1 MAAVVAIVGRPNI
14 GKSTLFNRLIGSRK
28 AIECDVEGTTRD
40 PITALHEGEN
50 VDFLLVDTG
59 GLEFDELAGTI
70 EEDTQAQARIAA
82 TQADLILFCVDT
94 KSEITRNDERAAEF
108 LRKNVRHTPIFLVGT
123 KADGGG
129 HISEYPELFSLGVN
143 AEESLAVSALHAK
156 GLRTLLEKI
165 EHTLEKLGHKKRFVR
180 EESDQSPP
188 RISFLGMPNAG
199 KSSFVNALV
208 QRKECIVSEIAG
220 TTRDCKEIPFH
231 FLGNDYVLV
240 DTAGIRRKS
249 KIDDI
254 IEHFAVMRSFQAAL
268 QSDVVVYLVDNSKGI
283 TAMDQK
289 LIGELLDMKTGVI
302 IAVNKWDLSEKGED
316 AQDRFRKYIN
326 RKLPFIPWAP
336 VIFTS
341 ATEKKNI
348 MKIFEIA
355 NGIVQM
361 RAQKFSTG
369 ELNSFLQEVI
379 HLHKP
384 AGLKNM
390 HPKMKYMTQT
400 GINPPQFRIFG
411 SHLDFLHWSYQRF
424 LEHRFRDAFGFEGT
438 GITLEYKNGTPNPYD
453 LGGGKKNWRAVKKGN
468 FKEENL

>member
-14 GKSTLFNRLIGSRK
+14 GKSTLFNRIVGSRK

-40 PITALHEGEN
+40 SITALHEGKN

-59 GLEFDELAGTI
+59 GLEFDEAKGSI
-70 EEDTQAQARIAA
+70 EEDTQSQARIAA
-82 TQADLILFCVDT
+82 TQADLILFCVDV
-94 KSEITRNDERAAEF
+94 KSEITRNDELAAQF
-108 LRKNVRHTPIFLVGT
+108 LRENVRHAPIFIIGT
-123 KADGGG
+123 KADGGE
-129 HISEYPELFSLGVN
+129 HISEYPDLYSLGVN
-143 AEESLAVSALHAK
+143 ADESMTVSALHAK
-156 GLRTLLEKI
+156 GLRVLIEKI
-165 EHTLEKLGHKKRFVR
+165 EQTLEKLGHKKRFIR
-180 EESDQSPP
+180 EETDTSPP

-208 QRKECIVSEIAG
+208 QRNDCIVSEIAG
-220 TTRDCKEIPFH
+220 TTRDAKEIPFH
-231 FLGNDYVLV
+231 FLGNDYILV

-254 IEHFAVMRSFQAAL
+254 IEHFAVMRSFQSAL
-268 QSDVVVYLVDNSKGI
+268 QSDVVVYLIDNSKGI

-289 LIGELLDMKTGVI
+289 LIGELLEMKTGVI
-302 IAVNKWDLSEKGED
+302 IAVNKWDLSEKGEE
-316 AQDRFRKYIN
+316 AQERFRRYIN
-326 RKLPFIPWAP
+326 RKLPFMPWAP

-355 NGIVQM
+355 NGIVQI
-361 RAQKFSTG
+361 RAQKFTTG

-390 HPKMKYMTQT
+390 HPKIKYMIQS
-400 GINPPQFRIFG
+400 GINPPQFKIFG
-411 SHLDFLHWSYQRF
+411 SHLDFLHWSYQRY

-438 GITLEYKNGTPNPYD
+438 GITIEYKNGSKNPYD
-453 LGGGKKNWRAVKKGN
+453 PEGGKKNWRAVKKGN